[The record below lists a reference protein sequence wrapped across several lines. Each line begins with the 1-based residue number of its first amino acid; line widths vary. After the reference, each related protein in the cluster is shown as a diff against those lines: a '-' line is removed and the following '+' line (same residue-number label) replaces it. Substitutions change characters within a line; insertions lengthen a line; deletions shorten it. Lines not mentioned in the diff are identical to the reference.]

1 MHIDHPLDRARSNNK
16 LISVSSTTEVLIH
29 RREQAWVLDLSN
41 FENQAKALSGIPWID
56 RREQRERE
64 DQLAIWVLIIMVS
77 WVLGSQRRMPS

>member
-41 FENQAKALSGIPWID
+41 FEIRPKRCRGYRGSTGENK
-56 RREQRERE
+56 EKER
-64 DQLAIWVLIIMVS
+64 IS
-77 WVLGSQRRMPS
+77 WRYGC